1 MSIHYIQELDGPMEG
16 GETKK
21 KEKHSCFQKTL
32 GLDLCRKTVDFFIE
46 KAQAALEFL

>member
-1 MSIHYIQELDGPMEG
+1 MEG